1 MPSIP
6 VNSLIVDITSK
17 TSSSPIINSIL
28 IGGDMTQLRYR
39 TEIIENKSNA
49 NRIIEISTNGLVDLL
64 TVDTVGNV
72 IYRNEKYTPATSY
85 KATKDDA

>member
-1 MPSIP
+1 
-6 VNSLIVDITSK
+6 
-17 TSSSPIINSIL
+17 
-28 IGGDMTQLRYR
+28 MTQLRYR